1 MQSTENNTR
10 NTFFI
15 NDYDRIF
22 TVRLAWNI
30 SQPFVC
36 GTLTDV
42 VKYALTAKNGIEY
55 FAEIENQSKIKKLSK
70 KLLRDM
76 LSHGE
81 EKQALSIELFKRF

>member
-1 MQSTENNTR
+1 MQGTENNTR

-22 TVRLAWNI
+22 TVRLAWHI

-36 GTLTDV
+36 GNLTEV

-55 FAEIENQSKIKKLSK
+55 FAEIETGKVKKLPK
-70 KLLRDM
+70 KLLKNM
-76 LSHGE
+76 LSHSE
-81 EKQALSIELFKRF
+81 ENQKLSIELFKRY